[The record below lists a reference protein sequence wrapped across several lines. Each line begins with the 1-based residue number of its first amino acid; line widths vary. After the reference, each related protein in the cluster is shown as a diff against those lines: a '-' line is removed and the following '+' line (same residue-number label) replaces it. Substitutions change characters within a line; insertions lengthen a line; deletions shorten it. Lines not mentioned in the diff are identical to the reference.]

1 MDAGTVMGYVYLIL
15 AMTLNAAAN
24 VLLKMGAVRIGA
36 VGEPALLSRLATNYY
51 LIGGLVLFA
60 ANVFFYAAALARLD
74 LSLAYPVMMAG
85 GVLIV
90 VTVSILFLRETLSAS
105 QMVGLLFLV
114 VGLVLVTRQP
124 LP

>member
-1 MDAGTVMGYVYLIL
+1 MGYLWLVV

-24 VLLKMGAVRIGA
+24 VLLKLGAARLGTLA
-36 VGEPALLSRLATNYY
+36 EPGLVGRVLGNYY
-51 LIGGLVLFA
+51 LLGGLALFA
-60 ANVFFYAAALARLD
+60 ANVAFYAAALSRLN

-90 VTVSILFLRETLSAS
+90 VTVSVLFLREALSAP
-105 QMVGLLFLV
+105 QMLGLLFLV
-114 VGLVLVTRQP
+114 IGLALVTRQP

>member
-1 MDAGTVMGYVYLIL
+1 MGYVYLTL

-24 VLLKMGAVRIGA
+24 VLLKMGAVRIGDL
-36 VGEPALLSRLATNYY
+36 GEPALLSRLATNYY

-60 ANVFFYAAALARLD
+60 ANVVFYAAALSRLN

-90 VTVSILFLRETLSAS
+90 VTVSILFLREALSAS

>member
-1 MDAGTVMGYVYLIL
+1 MGYLFLIL

-24 VLLKMGAVRIGA
+24 ILLKMGAVRLGA
-36 VGEPALLSRLATNYY
+36 LGEPGLFGRLVTNYY
-51 LIGGLVLFA
+51 LIGGLALFA
-60 ANVFFYAAALARLD
+60 ANVGFYAAALARLN

-85 GVLIV
+85 GVMIV
-90 VTVSILFLRETLSAS
+90 VTVSILFLRETLSAT
-105 QMVGLLFLV
+105 QMVGMLFLV